1 MVGITKVQRA
11 NASYWIEAVAEGGE
25 DYYAKPGPKSV
36 SLIYALGDEE
46 VRERTLGAY
55 DSAVAA
61 GMHYLEQEPALSS
74 GEGAARRS
82 SPGRVLSQWP
92 FATA

>member
-1 MVGITKVQRA
+1 MVGITKVQR
-11 NASYWIEAVAEGGE
+11 
-25 DYYAKPGPKSV
+25 AKPGPKSV

-46 VRERTLGAY
+46 VRERTVGAY

-74 GEGAARRS
+74 GKGRQGDRARAGSCRNGLS
-82 SPGRVLSQWP
+82 PWREPGRRPRPSHPQRIRP
-92 FATA
+92 